1 MATRSASWSRPVDTR
16 AWATA
21 TLLGGILFA
30 ASWGLLHVG
39 FWTHDQ
45 IVDTPVYQTYG
56 DQIVAGRVPYRDFR
70 PEYPP
75 AALAVFAL
83 PSLAGESDYR
93 TVFEWLMLACG
104 LAIVAGLVYALAAAG
119 AAPRRLYGAAI
130 LAGITPLA
138 LGSVVLTRYDLWP
151 AALVAGALAA
161 LVADRSR
168 LGLALLAVGTAAKL
182 FPLALVPIAL
192 VWVGRRR
199 GGREA
204 AVALAVFAIVLAT
217 IVVPFAVVA
226 PDGLWESFERQA
238 SRPLQIESL
247 GASFLLAADRV
258 GIYGADVVSTYG
270 SQNLAGNV
278 ADLVAAVSTGFLAV
292 AIAGVWVLFARG
304 RDSAGRLF
312 VACAAAIAAFVVL
325 GKVLSPQ
332 FLIWLVPLVP
342 LAAGTAGL
350 LAAGLFLAA
359 LVLTQTWFPYRYW
372 DLVALGPE
380 VWLVVARNL
389 VLLGLLAVL
398 LRALTRRA
406 GAPRTP

>member
-1 MATRSASWSRPVDTR
+1 VATRSASWSRPVDAR

-21 TLLGGILFA
+21 SLLGGLLFA

-104 LAIVAGLVYALAAAG
+104 LATVAGLVYALAAAG
-119 AAPRRLYGAAI
+119 ATPRRLYGAAI
-130 LAGITPLA
+130 LAGIAPLA
-138 LGSVVLTRYDLWP
+138 LGSVFLTRYDLWP

-161 LVADRSR
+161 LVAHRSR

-182 FPLALVPIAL
+182 YPLALVPLAL
-192 VWVGRRR
+192 VWVARRR

-204 AVALAVFAIVLAT
+204 LGALAVFGVVLAA

-226 PDGLWESFERQA
+226 PDGLWESVERQT
-238 SRPLQIESL
+238 SRPLQLESL
-247 GASFLLAADRV
+247 GASLLLAVDRV
-258 GIYGADVVSTYG
+258 GLYSAHVVSTYG
-270 SQNLAGNV
+270 SQNLGGTA
-278 ADLVAAVSTGFLAV
+278 ADLVAAVSTGLLAV

-304 RDSAGRLF
+304 RDTAGRLF
-312 VACAAAIAAFVVL
+312 VACAAVVAAFVAL

-332 FLIWLVPLVP
+332 FLIWLLPLVP

-350 LAAGLFLAA
+350 LAAALFLAT
-359 LVLTQTWFPYRYW
+359 LVLTQTWFPSRYW

-389 VLLGLLAVL
+389 ALLGLLVVL

-406 GAPRTP
+406 AAPRMR